1 MPKSLRHVY
10 DELSCLENLYQAY
23 VRARK
28 GKRFKEPAAWFEMQL
43 EDNLVCLHKQLVA
56 QTYRPGSY
64 RHFYIHDPKTR
75 LISAA
80 PFRDRVV
87 HHAVVSVLEPYYE
100 RRFSHASFA
109 CRKGMGTHRAM
120 ESAHWG
126 IRNHPWFLKGD
137 IVKFYPSVDHEA
149 LKRLLFAKIDD
160 ARLHRLL
167 ELIIDSGK
175 GVLDEEAPAMWFAGD
190 DLLTPCL
197 HARGLPIGNLTSQ
210 FFANVL
216 LNELDQ
222 FVHREIKP
230 RHYVRYMDDFL
241 LFDCCKQKLCDAR
254 PRIESALSELRL
266 RLHPRKSCVRAS
278 SQGVRYLGFKLT
290 PVTRRLAR
298 ENLSRFRRRM
308 KGLRKGVKAREVP
321 IERVTAS
328 VRGWLAHTA
337 HGNTKAVVRGMLADV
352 RV

>member
-1 MPKSLRHVY
+1 MPKTLRHVY
-10 DELSCLENLYQAY
+10 DELCSLENLYQAY
-23 VRARK
+23 LRARR

-43 EDNLVCLHKQLVA
+43 EKNLVCLHNELRTE
-56 QTYRPGSY
+56 TYVPGSY

-87 HHAVVSVLEPYYE
+87 HHAVVSALEPFYE
-100 RRFSHASFA
+100 RRFSDASFA
-109 CRKGMGTHRAM
+109 CRKGMGTHKAM

-149 LKRLLFAKIDD
+149 LKSVLFRKIDD
-160 ARLHRLL
+160 AGLQRLL
-167 ELIIDSGK
+167 GLIIDSGA
-175 GVLDEEAPAMWFAGD
+175 GVLDDEAPAMWFEGD
-190 DLLTPCL
+190 DLLDPCFRP
-197 HARGLPIGNLTSQ
+197 RGLPIGNLTSQ

-222 FVHREIKP
+222 FVHHEIKP
-230 RHYVRYMDDFL
+230 RHYLRYMDDFL
-241 LFDCCKQKLCDAR
+241 LFDVSKDKLHDAR
-254 PRIESALSELRL
+254 FQIEAALTRVRL
-266 RLHPRKSCVRAS
+266 RLHPRKSCVRS
-278 SQGVRYLGFKLT
+278 SRQGVLYLGFKLT

-328 VRGWLAHTA
+328 VRGWLAHA
-337 HGNTKAVVRGMLADV
+337 GHGNTTAVVREMLAHV
-352 RV
+352 RI